1 MCMNVTA
8 KYIQIHSN
16 MHRTKCAYLNVYK
29 HKIQSHT
36 NRYAPQ
42 KPVHIC
48 RYVTSKYIQIHA
60 DMHLYIGAY
69 LTVSCCMNTAISK
82 HTYTYARDTD
92 HKRTQYI
99 LIHSHTCRYW
109 SVHITYAPCISDMHL
124 DVCCAYLSLYVY
136 VFFLHTYHI
145 KRRGHPDTRRPREG
159 EAGGARVGLSRWR
172 RARPVGSAS
181 RPAAQSWSA

>member
-42 KPVHIC
+42 KHVHIC

-99 LIHSHTCRYW
+99 LIHSHTCRYCC
-109 SVHITYAPCISDMHL
+109 VHITYAPCISDMHL
-124 DVCCAYLSLYVY
+124 DVCCAYLCLYVY

-145 KRRGHPDTRRPREG
+145 KRCICCMYVGHICTCRITD
-159 EAGGARVGLSRWR
+159 AGGLCGASGL
-172 RARPVGSAS
+172 
-181 RPAAQSWSA
+181 